1 MQINQFHLGRMRV
14 NAIASL
20 DFNSG
25 LTCFLIDLFHFQLHM
40 QQINGEMFMFFF
52 ICLIDHN
59 FFFTQFLKSDTPKIS
74 IQRDLMSPVAQ
85 IDWFLFFNEFFFL
98 LNIKHKFIF
107 HLIFLVWIDGDA
119 FAYAIR
125 VTAFYALLTFFLC
138 CFKLFF
144 FEFFFSQTFFTS
156 FKLFVESRHF
166 NHNYF
171 EDFNTFRR
179 FIDIISLLFGK

>member
-40 QQINGEMFMFFF
+40 QQINGEMFMFFYLF
-52 ICLIDHN
+52 DHN

-98 LNIKHKFIF
+98 KHKTQIYFPFNISGMDWWWCICICYPCHCILCSFDIF
-107 HLIFLVWIDGDA
+107 FV
-119 FAYAIR
+119 
-125 VTAFYALLTFFLC
+125 
-138 CFKLFF
+138 LF
-144 FEFFFSQTFFTS
+144 QTFFS
-156 FKLFVESRHF
+156 LKFFSLKLFSLLSNYLLNHVTLI
-166 NHNYF
+166 HNYF
-171 EDFNTFRR
+171 GDFNTFRR